1 MLVCSPP
8 TFQLCCVCVWVRESA
23 PLSRGFKMALACL
36 LLLSWTGGTFSNVDR
51 RAARRRDRPASCRCQ
66 GAGGQA
72 YAWKGQAAK
81 AVTKE
86 VWATEAHRRRSLAA
100 AWYFSPTLEGGWEAW
115 EAAARP

>member
-1 MLVCSPP
+1 MKMDPPPRSPE
-8 TFQLCCVCVWVRESA
+8 Q
-23 PLSRGFKMALACL
+23 K
-36 LLLSWTGGTFSNVDR
+36 
-51 RAARRRDRPASCRCQ
+51 
-66 GAGGQA
+66 
-72 YAWKGQAAK
+72 AK

>member
-1 MLVCSPP
+1 MSMRVVSTLWR
-8 TFQLCCVCVWVRESA
+8 TW
-23 PLSRGFKMALACL
+23 SRPVFC
-36 LLLSWTGGTFSNVDR
+36 GTFPNAKE
-51 RAARRRDRPASCRCQ
+51 RAARPTLGEEQ
-66 GAGGQA
+66 
-72 YAWKGQAAK
+72 KAK

>member
-1 MLVCSPP
+1 MVAVATAQPA
-8 TFQLCCVCVWVRESA
+8 A
-23 PLSRGFKMALACL
+23 PLVTSIVAPHAVAIGL
-36 LLLSWTGGTFSNVDR
+36 LLADAKE
-51 RAARRRDRPASCRCQ
+51 RAARPTLGEEQ
-66 GAGGQA
+66 
-72 YAWKGQAAK
+72 KAK